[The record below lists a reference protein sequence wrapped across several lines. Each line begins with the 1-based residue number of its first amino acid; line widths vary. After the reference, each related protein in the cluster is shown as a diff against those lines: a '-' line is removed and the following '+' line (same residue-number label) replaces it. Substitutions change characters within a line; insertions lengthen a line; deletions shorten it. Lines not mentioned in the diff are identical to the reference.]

1 MSKGKTSVSDILSA
15 IEQVGKE
22 NLLDVY
28 VPSQARYV
36 KFSPLKVNHQK
47 RIIQAALES
56 ASLGPTHNTL
66 LGSEIIDE
74 CCREAHVSL
83 YAIDRDPILIG
94 LRAQSLG
101 TDTTVQNE
109 SGDDIKYDIGNHV
122 KTFDQITPPAGLFEL
137 KHVIDGT
144 ITLEIQSP
152 TLKRDDDVNR
162 HSLPEKQTPANKEDI
177 KNLIGEAIT
186 YEYIKYIKKI
196 KIGDVSIEFD
206 STSTKKFIT
215 VVESLPMS
223 VSKKLIQEINK
234 IKDFERKFTQIIDQ
248 DKVLTIV
255 TDARFYHSE

>member
-1 MSKGKTSVSDILSA
+1 MSKGKTNVSDILSA
-15 IEQVGKE
+15 IEQVSKE

-28 VPSQARYV
+28 VPSLARHV
-36 KFSPLKVNHQK
+36 KFSPLRVNHQK
-47 RIIQAALES
+47 KIIQAALES
-56 ASLGPTHNTL
+56 ASLGPTYNTL

-74 CCREAHVSL
+74 CCTEPRVSL

-122 KTFDQITPPAGLFEL
+122 KAFDQIKPPPGLFET
-137 KHVIDGT
+137 KHVVDGV
-144 ITLEIQSP
+144 ITLVIQSP
-152 TLKRDDDVNR
+152 TLKRDDDVNK
-162 HSLPEKQTPANKEDI
+162 HTIPDKQTPSNKDDI

-186 YEYIKYIKKI
+186 YEYIKYIKEI
-196 KIGDVSIEFD
+196 KIGEVSIEFD
-206 STSTKKFIT
+206 SASTKKFIS

-223 VSKKLIQEINK
+223 VSKKLILEINK

-248 DKVLTIV
+248 DKVLTVV